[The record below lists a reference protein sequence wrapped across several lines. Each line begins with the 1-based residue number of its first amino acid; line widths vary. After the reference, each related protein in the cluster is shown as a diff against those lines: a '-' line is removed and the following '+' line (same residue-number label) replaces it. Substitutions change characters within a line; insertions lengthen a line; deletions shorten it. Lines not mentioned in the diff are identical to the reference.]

1 MTIISQEGMEKA
13 LQENFDNEDRDALEA
28 SQFSAVKEYLKTV
41 LAEQVFKAPTDL
53 SGAMKEHWA
62 RQTQAYTDHLK
73 TIQHTQHKTLRNN
86 FHREDNQTLC
96 SQFPTFFKTVVV

>member
-13 LQENFDNEDRDALEA
+13 LQENFDNENRDALEA
-28 SQFSAVKEYLKTV
+28 SQFSRVKEYLKTV

-62 RQTQAYTDHLK
+62 RQTQEYKDHLK
-73 TIQHTQHKTLRNN
+73 AIQQAQHKTLRNN

-96 SQFPTFFKTVVV
+96 SQFQTLFKNGVV

>member
-1 MTIISQEGMEKA
+1 MTIITREGMEKA

-62 RQTQAYTDHLK
+62 RQTQEYKDHLK
-73 TIQHTQHKTLRNN
+73 AIQQAQHKTLRNN

-96 SQFPTFFKTVVV
+96 SQFQTLFKNGVV

>member
-62 RQTQAYTDHLK
+62 RQTQEYKDHLK
-73 TIQHTQHKTLRNN
+73 AIQQAQHKTLRNN

-96 SQFPTFFKTVVV
+96 SQCKTLFKNGVV

>member
-62 RQTQAYTDHLK
+62 RQTQEYKDHLEA
-73 TIQHTQHKTLRNN
+73 IQQAQHKTLRNN

-96 SQFPTFFKTVVV
+96 SQFQTLFKNGVV